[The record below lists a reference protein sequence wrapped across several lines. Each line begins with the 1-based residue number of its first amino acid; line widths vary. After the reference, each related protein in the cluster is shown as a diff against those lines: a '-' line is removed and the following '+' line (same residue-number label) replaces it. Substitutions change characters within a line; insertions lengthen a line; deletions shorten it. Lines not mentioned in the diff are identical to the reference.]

1 MLDHGCPKK
10 SKDSM
15 PKKHDAKKGGEE
27 REGKPCLKKRER
39 EKGMIQERES
49 MP

>member
-1 MLDHGCPKK
+1 
-10 SKDSM
+10 M
-15 PKKHDAKKGGEE
+15 PKNHDPKKGGEE
-27 REGKPCLKKRER
+27 REGKPCLKKKER